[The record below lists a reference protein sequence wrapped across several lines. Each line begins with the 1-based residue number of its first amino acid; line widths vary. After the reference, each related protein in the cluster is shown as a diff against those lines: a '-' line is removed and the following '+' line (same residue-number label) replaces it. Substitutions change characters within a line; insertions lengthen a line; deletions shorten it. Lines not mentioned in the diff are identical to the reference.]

1 MAPRLPTGAVAA
13 ARDAV
18 AMPIRDWPV
27 HERPREKLL
36 AAGAAA
42 LADAEL
48 LALCLRTGS
57 RGTSAIDLGRRL
69 LSHAGGLR
77 ALLDLP
83 AAELARLPGV
93 GPARACALAATL
105 ELGHRHL
112 HGRLERG
119 EALTDPARAA
129 EYFARRLR
137 HLPHEEFACLFLDTR
152 HRLLAFETLFRG
164 TLDGA
169 EVHPREVAKR
179 CLALNAA
186 AVILGHNHP
195 SGSAEPS
202 AADRAVTARLK
213 QALALVE
220 VRVLDHVVVGDGPP
234 CSMAQRGL
242 L

>member
-1 MAPRLPTGAVAA
+1 MR
-13 ARDAV
+13 
-18 AMPIRDWPV
+18 IRDYPE
-27 HERPREKLL
+27 HERPRERLL
-36 AAGAAA
+36 AAGAGA
-42 LADAEL
+42 LGDAEL
-48 LALCLRTGS
+48 LALCLRTGTH
-57 RGTSAIDLGRRL
+57 GASALDLGRRL
-69 LSHAGGLR
+69 LAHAGGLR
-77 ALLDLP
+77 PLLDLP

-112 HGRLERG
+112 HGQLARG
-119 EALTDPARAA
+119 EALTDPGRAA